1 MESVRAW
8 QSRECQQA
16 LDSVLAKLTEI
27 VTDHPSSA
35 LAVQIITD
43 QQIGILS
50 LGGVAQIACLEHLR
64 AGNFQSA
71 LAAAKLTFDI
81 ATRDELHH
89 EIGIAQARAGDLQAA
104 LTTANLLS
112 NNRRSPLSLLTE
124 APPPRCPARTYRR
137 DTGQRDSGHPRSS
150 GRHQQDQTWRV
161 SRSNPPIPSSSE
173 PVEPSTG
180 R

>member
-71 LAAAKLTFDI
+71 LAAVKLTFDI

-124 APPPRCPARTYRR
+124 ASPRDVLLAHIAEIQVKETR
-137 DTGQRDSGHPRSS
+137 DTQGAQDAINRIKLGEY
-150 GRHQQDQTWRV
+150 QDQTRRFLRLQ
-161 SRSNPPIPSSSE
+161 SR
-173 PVEPSTG
+173 
-180 R
+180 